1 MQYILMV
8 LTLNREGIMPKK
20 RRARYFCAISTI
32 NSNNRKS
39 DQGWGQNRSGLF
51 ACKPSSVPCLLVP
64 EKSQK
69 EQLKI

>member
-1 MQYILMV
+1 MV